1 MMILDREYSVIRM
14 ASELNL
20 AASATPVSS
29 ILRFCLQ
36 KIDRWLRESESES
49 TARTLSEVQE
59 TACARLRLAFEEI
72 WSDDDLQR
80 VVSKYVARGEI
91 VFATLADDLDPQ
103 TFAAL
108 FERKHATASSQD
120 RYVAVIDCR
129 GSEKAARRFFTRWHE
144 IAHLITLARQL
155 ELPFHRSTT
164 NRDPLE
170 RLMDVI
176 AGEIGF
182 YDPLV
187 RPAVRDEVRKSGI
200 LSFEGVERVRD
211 RVCPD
216 ASFHATLIA
225 CVSRSPRPA
234 VLVEAGMGFKKAERA
249 ALHSQQRRMF
259 PTVPPKAQLRVASAT
274 RNEAAR
280 QNGLRI
286 DKNMQVP
293 SDSLV
298 YRHFHAEGLGMLV
311 NQHTVESLSI
321 WRHSDGTAVGDGSI
335 QVQTRRVGDRVLALI
350 QPAHQVDA

>member
-1 MMILDREYSVIRM
+1 MILDREYSVIRM

-20 AASATPVSS
+20 PASATPVSS
-29 ILRFCLQ
+29 IVRFCLQ
-36 KIDRWLRESESES
+36 RIDTWLREGGA
-49 TARTLSEVQE
+49 TTRTLSELQE
-59 TACARLRLAFEEI
+59 MACTRLRLVFHEV
-72 WSDDDLQR
+72 WSDDDLRR
-80 VVSKYVARGEI
+80 VISKYVTMGEV

-108 FERKHATASSQD
+108 IERRHVTASSQD

-129 GSEKAARRFFTRWHE
+129 GHEKAARRFFTRWHE
-144 IAHLITLARQL
+144 IAHLITLGRQL

-187 RPAVRDEVRKSGI
+187 RPAVRDEVRSSGI

-234 VLVEAGMGFKKAERA
+234 VLVEAGMGYKKAERA
-249 ALHSQQRRMF
+249 ALRSQQRRMF
-259 PTVPPKAQLRVASAT
+259 PAAPPQAQLRVASAT
-274 RNEAAR
+274 RNDAAR
-280 QNGLRI
+280 QRGLRI

-298 YRHFHAEGLGMLV
+298 YQHFHAVGLGTVV
-311 NQHTVESLSI
+311 NQHAVERLSI
-321 WRHSDGTAVGDGSI
+321 WKHSDGTAVGDGTI
-335 QVQTRRVGDRVLALI
+335 QVQTRRVGDHVLALI
-350 QPAHQVDA
+350 QPANQVDA